1 GKSFWGPTMTRG
13 LMVSHHGLA
22 SILPPNVKLN
32 RGDGMEPKGGL
43 ILGGSGGP
51 KPLACVSE
59 KLKNVES
66 P

>member
-1 GKSFWGPTMTRG
+1 MLFRS
-13 LMVSHHGLA
+13 MVGHLGLA
-22 SILPPNVKLN
+22 AIFPPNLKFN

-43 ILGGSGGP
+43 VSGGSGGP

-59 KLKNVES
+59 RLKNVES

>member
-1 GKSFWGPTMTRG
+1 
-13 LMVSHHGLA
+13 MVSHHGLA
-22 SILPPNVKLN
+22 AILPPNVKLN
-32 RGDGMEPKGGL
+32 RGDRIEPKGGL

-51 KPLACVSE
+51 EPPACVSE